1 MDKLLKL
8 KGELILYKIS
18 YCLTKK
24 EELEVFT
31 MALWH

>member
-24 EELEVFT
+24 RELGYFGT
-31 MALWH
+31 

>member
-8 KGELILYKIS
+8 KGELILYEIL
-18 YCLTKK
+18 YWLIKK
-24 EELEVFT
+24 GELEVFT